1 MALIPLWSSTRVLK
15 HLWQKLQT
23 KKFQASCSESRARRI
38 AAESH
43 AIFVGYDYVVAGG
56 LAQALAKA
64 KAVSTHALAS
74 PHTAR
79 DGIASSVQAVGADDA
94 NEAGFGGAS
103 SSTVYSGAIVE

>member
-74 PHTAR
+74 PHR
-79 DGIASSVQAVGADDA
+79 SRRHASSVQAVGADDA
-94 NEAGFGGAS
+94 NEAAFGGAS